1 MIDVP
6 PEQNSSNTESPPPPQ
21 PAPPEGSAATQSP
34 ASPAAAK
41 AAAFIT
47 DYLPLACFLTARG
60 YSASLRATGS
70 KTILFLFDSC
80 VSLIQDIADFHDG
93 KGVVEPTTY
102 DAARIQL
109 RKRMDALK
117 GGGR

>member
-1 MIDVP
+1 MKSRM
-6 PEQNSSNTESPPPPQ
+6 EQYNSKNSEV
-21 PAPPEGSAATQSP
+21 AQST
-34 ASPAAAK
+34 
-41 AAAFIT
+41 AAFIT
-47 DYLPLACFLTARG
+47 DCLPLACFLAARKHL
-60 YSASLRATGS
+60 ASLQATGS
-70 KTILFLFDSC
+70 GTILFLFEPSP
-80 VSLIQDIADFHDG
+80 SLTQDIADFNDG

>member
-1 MIDVP
+1 MKRQIL
-6 PEQNSSNTESPPPPQ
+6 EQDSSNKTE
-21 PAPPEGSAATQSP
+21 AAQST
-34 ASPAAAK
+34 
-41 AAAFIT
+41 AAFIT
-47 DYLPLACFLTARG
+47 DYLPLACFLTARKHL
-60 YSASLRATGS
+60 ASLQATGS
-70 KTILFLFDSC
+70 GRILFLFEPSP
-80 VSLIQDIADFHDG
+80 SLARNISDFNDG

>member
-1 MIDVP
+1 MKHTAR
-6 PEQNSSNTESPPPPQ
+6 EQTSSKNSND
-21 PAPPEGSAATQSP
+21 ATP
-34 ASPAAAK
+34 T
-41 AAAFIT
+41 AAFIT
-47 DYLPLACFLTARG
+47 DYLPLACFLTARS
-60 YSASLRATGS
+60 YSASLQATGS
-70 KTILFLFDSC
+70 KTILFLFEPSP
-80 VSLIQDIADFHDG
+80 SLIKDISDFNDR